1 MRVHAYT
8 HSIRLVNSQNFS
20 SKISQTQLF
29 TRILA
34 LPFPLRVAGF
44 LASIALAISTFFIVV
59 HIIDERFF
67 VSIPE
72 QGGTITEGEVGRPRL
87 INPIFAKTEVDRDLV
102 ALLYSGLLR
111 PSGSGLAPDLA
122 EGFTVSE
129 DGKTY
134 TFTLRTDATFHD
146 GKPVTAA
153 DVVFTVDHIKN
164 KGLPTKSPLA
174 PNFVGVT
181 ASAQDM
187 RTVVFT
193 LEQPYAAFT
202 ESLTF
207 GILPKH
213 IWETVGT
220 DDFDQTIFN
229 LEPIGSGPY
238 KLETNGVIRDSQ
250 RGLAKEYKLVAFP
263 GYVHGKPL
271 ISNFDL
277 FFYGSEDERINAYKN
292 GEISQLAGVQT
303 SYARDIASTGAPVL
317 SAPMPRIFG
326 IYLNESKKT
335 LFNDPVI
342 RVALDSTIPRE
353 EITAKV
359 FSGYA
364 NPETGPFPGLARI
377 DGEPQDKHLLAA
389 EAMLEKNGWVKNSEG
404 IYEKTDKKKKT
415 TESLAFSISL
425 PDIPELTESAQLIL
439 AAWTTLGAKVE
450 LKTYDLGTFTSD
462 ILASRNFETVFFG
475 QVTGRDPDPYP
486 FWHSSQKTRGTNIA
500 QYADKKV
507 DARINDLSHTVD
519 AAGRAIILTEI
530 NTLIMNDHPALF
542 AYSPS
547 FVYVTDRNVKGITL
561 PLMTTAAERFSG
573 IEHWFTNSER
583 VWKFLAKD
591 KATDQNEVTE

>member
-1 MRVHAYT
+1 M
-8 HSIRLVNSQNFS
+8 
-20 SKISQTQLF
+20 
-29 TRILA
+29 
-34 LPFPLRVAGF
+34 
-44 LASIALAISTFFIVV
+44 
-59 HIIDERFF
+59 IDVRFF

-72 QGGTITEGEVGRPRL
+72 QGGILTEGDVGRPRL

-102 ALLYSGLLR
+102 ALIYSGLLR
-111 PSGSGLAPDLA
+111 PRGNELVPDLA
-122 EGFTVSE
+122 ENYTVSE
-129 DGKTY
+129 DGKIY
-134 TFTLRTDATFHD
+134 TFTIRSEAKFHD
-146 GKPVTAA
+146 NTPVTAA
-153 DVVFTVDHIKN
+153 DIVFTVDHIKN

-174 PNFVGVT
+174 PNFVGVVAT
-181 ASAQDM
+181 AMDA

-220 DDFDQTIFN
+220 NDFDQTIFN

-238 KLETNGVIRDSQ
+238 QFKNVERDSQ
-250 RGLAKEYKLVAFP
+250 RGLAKKYVLTAFP
-263 GYVHGKPL
+263 DYVHGKPL
-271 ISNFDL
+271 INEFDI
-277 FFYGSEDERINAYKN
+277 FFYGSEDERMNAYKN
-292 GEISQLAGVQT
+292 GEIGQIAGVQT

-326 IYLNESKKT
+326 IYLNQPKKT
-335 LFNDPVI
+335 LFSDAVV
-342 RVALDSTIPRE
+342 RAALDSTIPRD
-353 EITAKV
+353 EIAAKV

-364 NPETGPFPGLARI
+364 NSEVGPFPGLAKP
-377 DGEPQDKHLLAA
+377 DGLPYDKHLLTAQ
-389 EAMLEKNGWVKNSEG
+389 AMLEKDGWVKNAEG

-415 TESLAFSISL
+415 TETLAFAISL
-425 PDIPELTESAQLIL
+425 PDIPELTASAQLIE
-439 AAWTTLGAKVE
+439 AAWKTLGVKVE

-462 ILASRNFETVFFG
+462 ILASRNFDTVFFG

-507 DARINDLSHTVD
+507 DGRITDLSHTVD
-519 AAGRAIILTEI
+519 SAGRAIILSEI

-542 AYSPS
+542 AYSPG
-547 FVYVTDRNVKGITL
+547 FVYVTDRNAKGITL

-573 IEHWFTNSER
+573 IERWYTSSER

-591 KATDQNEVTE
+591 KAVE

>member
-1 MRVHAYT
+1 MHHGRDRIHVYT
-8 HSIRLVNSQNFS
+8 HSIWLVNFLNFS
-20 SKISQTQLF
+20 SKISGTQLF
-29 TRILA
+29 ARILA
-34 LPFPLRVAGF
+34 LPFPIRIAGF

-59 HIIDERFF
+59 HIVDARFF

-72 QGGTITEGEVGRPRL
+72 QGGVLTEGEVGRPRL

-102 ALLYSGLLR
+102 ALLYSGLMR
-111 PSGSGLAPDLA
+111 PSGNELVPDLA
-122 EGFTVSE
+122 ESFEVSE

-134 TFTLRTDATFHD
+134 TFTLRSDATFHD
-146 GKPVTAA
+146 GTPVTAA
-153 DVVFTVDHIKN
+153 DIVFTVDHIKN

-174 PNFVGVT
+174 PNFVGVI
-181 ASAQDM
+181 AQATDA
-187 RTVVFT
+187 RTVVFA

-238 KLETNGVIRDSQ
+238 QLTRVIRDPQ
-250 RGLAKEYKLVAFP
+250 RGLAKEYVLSAFP

-271 ISNFDL
+271 ISEFDL

-292 GEISQLAGVQT
+292 GEIGQLAGVQT

-326 IYLNESKKT
+326 IYLNEPKKT
-335 LFNDPVI
+335 LFSNPVV
-342 RVALDSTIPRE
+342 REALDSTIPRE
-353 EITAKV
+353 EIAAQV

-364 NPETGPFPGLARI
+364 NPEIGPFPGLARP
-377 DGEPQDKHLLAA
+377 DGLPEDKHLLLA
-389 EAMLEKNGWVKNSEG
+389 EAMLEKDGWVKNADG
-404 IYEKTDKKKKT
+404 VYAKTNKKT
-415 TESLAFSISL
+415 KQTEVLSFAISL
-425 PDIPELTESAQLIL
+425 PDIPELTASAQLIE
-439 AAWTTLGAKVE
+439 AAWNRLGAKIE

-462 ILASRNFETVFFG
+462 ILASRNFDTVFFG

-519 AAGRAIILTEI
+519 AAGRAIILSEI
-530 NTLIMNDHPALF
+530 NTMIMNDRPALF
-542 AYSPS
+542 TYSPG
-547 FVYVTDRNVKGITL
+547 FVYVTDRAVKGITL

-573 IEHWFTNSER
+573 IERWYTSSER

-591 KATDQNEVTE
+591 KAVN